1 MCYIAHRL
9 DQSIFTLGL
18 YSSLS
23 LCQCVSWR
31 YGMENPIVVFVCK
44 MRLVSSLYSTFPVK
58 VPEMT
63 GWKLPPKRSIYQ
75 IDCLR
80 ITVGSHRVILGPM
93 FLVPSESWVQ
103 EEYFKHWQTSKSL
116 KNTWDMRVLNKTTNI
131 SAILPC
137 KITKIKM
144 LCTESGSYFFFD
156 FFLF

>member
-1 MCYIAHRL
+1 MSPLRITIGSHRVILRPMCWVP
-9 DQSIFTLGL
+9 SE
-18 YSSLS
+18 
-23 LCQCVSWR
+23 SWLPDE
-31 YGMENPIVVFVCK
+31 YFEY
-44 MRLVSSLYSTFPVK
+44 LQTSETFIK

-144 LCTESGSYFFFD
+144 LCTKSGSYFFFD